1 MAAAG
6 PDPPPDPFGVKA
18 LEKRFTDIMQ
28 NLQSR
33 PTLKANRSDGR
44 TR

>member
-28 NLQSR
+28 NLQAAR
-33 PTLKANRSDGR
+33 R
-44 TR
+44 